1 MLINFIAQIKEFL
14 SRKIMNKIAESF
26 LTKSVPVDEREYLHI
41 FLHQKQKSLKK
52 QITASYGS
60 LIVITNV
67 ISFFLI

>member
-1 MLINFIAQIKEFL
+1 MLINFIVQIKGFL
-14 SRKIMNKIAESF
+14 SRKIMNKIIESF

-41 FLHQKQKSLKK
+41 FLHPKQKSLKK
-52 QITASYGS
+52 QITASHGS